1 MQWSNSEFFT
11 DATCRYYSFICIS
24 VNIKQVYKIYVKGTG
39 NLGPTLYAYDGG
51 CCPLFRKMT
60 LENSDDMENTE
71 VLNSD
76 TAKMQ
81 NSANNSN
88 IPSKLFLTDTNY

>member
-1 MQWSNSEFFT
+1 
-11 DATCRYYSFICIS
+11 
-24 VNIKQVYKIYVKGTG
+24 
-39 NLGPTLYAYDGG
+39 
-51 CCPLFRKMT
+51 MT

-81 NSANNSN
+81 NSANDSN